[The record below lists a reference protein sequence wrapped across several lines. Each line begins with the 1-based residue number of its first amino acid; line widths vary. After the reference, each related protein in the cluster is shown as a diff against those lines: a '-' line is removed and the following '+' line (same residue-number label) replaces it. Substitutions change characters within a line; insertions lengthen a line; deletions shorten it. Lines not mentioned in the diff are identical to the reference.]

1 MNMKENMEKN
11 TINNDKMLVPTDWE
25 SKGAI
30 IKVIGIG
37 GGGNN
42 AVNNMFYT
50 GIKDV
55 HFVACNTD
63 AQALRLS
70 PLDTKISLGAQGLG
84 AGCNPEQGKQS
95 AIESIDK
102 IKEVLAN
109 NTRMVFLTAGMGGGT
124 GTGATPVIARVAKEM
139 GILTVAIVTMP
150 FSNEG
155 VDFTRRAREGV
166 LELQQ
171 HVDSLLMINND
182 RLFEFHGEL
191 PVRKAF
197 AKADEVLTTAVKGI
211 AEIITRPGYINV
223 DFADVNR
230 AMRSSRVAVMG
241 SGSASGEGRA
251 LQAAKE
257 ALSSPLLDNNDI
269 SGAEN
274 VLVNIAAHGDTFM
287 MSEFEQAMNYIQER
301 TGRAAGFVKHGMV
314 FDDTLED
321 TMHITIVATGF
332 RIQSFPDPKAPGE
345 GPVIFLGEDVPSES
359 EKTLVDDRAHHP
371 AAKRE
376 APGIEVDFDRRVF
389 EDDHLAPAQ
398 TIHEDAGQKRIAKPV
413 LIIDADSDIDDL
425 KNTPA
430 YIRRH
435 VILHTSKDDYDAP
448 TSKLTPTPAGGHR
461 LSTDNAYLRQDLD

>member
-1 MNMKENMEKN
+1 
-11 TINNDKMLVPTDWE
+11 
-25 SKGAI
+25 
-30 IKVIGIG
+30 
-37 GGGNN
+37 
-42 AVNNMFYT
+42 
-50 GIKDV
+50 
-55 HFVACNTD
+55 
-63 AQALRLS
+63 
-70 PLDTKISLGAQGLG
+70 
-84 AGCNPEQGKQS
+84 
-95 AIESIDK
+95 
-102 IKEVLAN
+102 
-109 NTRMVFLTAGMGGGT
+109 MVFLTAGMGGGT
-124 GTGATPVIARVAKEM
+124 GTGATPVIAKVAKEM

-155 VDFTRRAREGV
+155 IDFTRRAREGV

-223 DFADVNR
+223 DFADVSR
-230 AMRSSRVAVMG
+230 AMKDSRVAVMG

-287 MSEFEQAMNYIQER
+287 MSEFEQATHYIQEC

-314 FDDTLED
+314 FDDTLND
-321 TMHITIVATGF
+321 AMHITIVATGF
-332 RIQSFPDPKAPGE
+332 RMRPFPDSKAPEKGR
-345 GPVIFLGEDVPSES
+345 VIVLEDNEPS
-359 EKTLVDDRAHHP
+359 KIHVKDTLPYPPPYPP
-371 AAKRE
+371 APERE
-376 APGIEVDFDRRVF
+376 APGIEVDYRRRVY
-389 EDDHLAPAQ
+389 EDDCTAPEP
-398 TIHEDAGQKRIAKPV
+398 IRRAKPAL
-413 LIIDADSDIDDL
+413 LIDEESDIDDL

-430 YIRRH
+430 YERRKVTLNKSNGDH
-435 VILHTSKDDYDAP
+435 DAP
-448 TSKLTPTPAGGHR
+448 ASKLTSTPVGGHY
-461 LSTDNAYLRQDLD
+461 LSTNNSYLHPELD

>member
-1 MNMKENMEKN
+1 MEEH
-11 TINNDKMLVPTDWE
+11 TINNDDMLVPADWTRG
-25 SKGAI
+25 GAI

-42 AVNNMFYT
+42 AVNNMLYT

-63 AQALRLS
+63 AQALQLS
-70 PLDTKISLGAQGLG
+70 PLDTKIQLGAQGLG
-84 AGCNPEQGKQS
+84 AGCNPEQGKQA

-102 IKEVLAN
+102 IREVLAN

-124 GTGATPVIARVAKEM
+124 GTGATPVIAKVAREM
-139 GILTVAIVTMP
+139 DILTVAIVTMP

-155 VDFTRRAREGV
+155 DGYIKRAREGV
-166 LELQQ
+166 FELQQ
-171 HVDSLLMINND
+171 YVDSLLLINND

-191 PVRKAF
+191 PVKQAF

-223 DFADVNR
+223 DFADVSR
-230 AMRSSRVAVMG
+230 AMKDSRVAVMG

-287 MSEFEQAMNYIQER
+287 MSEFEQATNYIQEC
-301 TGRAAGFVKHGMV
+301 TGRASGFVKHGMV
-314 FDDTLED
+314 FDDTLND
-321 TMHITIVATGF
+321 AMRITIVATGF
-332 RIQSFPDPKAPGE
+332 RMRPFIDLKVLKK
-345 GPVIFLGEDVPSES
+345 GPVIELKDNEPSEIHVEDTPYS
-359 EKTLVDDRAHHP
+359 PPYSP
-371 AAKRE
+371 APNRE
-376 APGIEVDFDRRVF
+376 APVIEVDYRRQVF
-389 EDDHLAPAQ
+389 VEADPAPEP
-398 TIHEDAGQKRIAKPV
+398 TRRTKPAL
-413 LIIDADSDIDDL
+413 LIDEESNIDDL
-425 KNTPA
+425 KKTPA
-430 YIRRH
+430 FERRK
-435 VILHTSKDDYDAP
+435 VALSNFKDEYDAP
-448 TSKLTPTPAGGHR
+448 TSKLTHTPAGGPR
-461 LSTDNAYLRQDLD
+461 LSTDNSYLHPDLD